1 MDAERFEVILGNLI
15 DDPKVQDEVGYGRYD
30 IVVANILPN
39 VLIPLTPAAVRA
51 VKPGGVFITSGI
63 LEGKAMKKEGLQI
76 EEITAQGEWRCVTG
90 RKV

>member
-1 MDAERFEVILGNLI
+1 M
-15 DDPKVQDEVGYGRYD
+15 
-30 IVVANILPN
+30 ANENAKPN

-63 LEGKAMKKEGLQI
+63 LEGKEESVAEAMKKEGLQI